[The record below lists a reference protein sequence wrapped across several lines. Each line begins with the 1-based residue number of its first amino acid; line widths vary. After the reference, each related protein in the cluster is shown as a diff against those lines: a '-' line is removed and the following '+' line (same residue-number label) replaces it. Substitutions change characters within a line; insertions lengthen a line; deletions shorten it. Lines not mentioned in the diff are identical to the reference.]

1 MRLKVSHLLALVAL
15 CALAVGLMAGPAAA
29 KSSRMSAKQKA
40 QVRAQLRKAVKKNP
54 RVVQRKSFL
63 KKASLVDFTLP
74 ITVKLR
80 YSGGGTPQGVG
91 NNPNNATLDLGAS
104 LGKREIDLGG
114 SLAGEI
120 QFHDSFDGGALGN
133 VDLVLN
139 PPGSGGKYLTTT
151 SIPLLWNPNT
161 YSSGY
166 AWDRGLGSGN
176 ALEGGCANFTGNAD
190 LPFNVL
196 SPAATYPGVPVFGGL
211 AGAGNPDGRFI
222 GVNPGIDAV
231 TNLTASKI
239 PGDINNL
246 GGQVNPFPSAP
257 QGPGGFTQPP
267 DVKDTVL
274 RTAPLKLGIA
284 TPGTVAPGVGGA
296 EGTQNVTIG
305 KSGGQANLFGNIP
318 GKSYGIDVT
327 VSLATSINSII
338 RAVDVD
344 AQHIDVGSAWPAALF
359 NCRQAF
365 TGAVPNYIPDVHLK
379 GSLKISP
386 AITPSGDLRIAKA
399 SLSSL
404 SEPYPTHVALAA
416 CLSPYSVLAAEQNGS
431 DLTPQLVPD
440 PIALGVPL
448 GGTLASSYYP
458 ADTASYARIG
468 GSSTNPNFSAAG
480 TCDSTQ
486 TQLTQSAGF
495 SGLANAQASQG
506 YSAFSTS
513 TDGSKVSVA
522 GDITVND
529 VEADIIIGDR

>member
-1 MRLKVSHLLALVAL
+1 VALVAL
-15 CALAVGLMAGPAAA
+15 TVGLLAGPADA
-29 KSSRMSAKQKA
+29 KSTRMSAKQKA
-40 QVRAQLRKAVKKNP
+40 HIRAQLRRAVKKNP

-80 YSGGGTPQGVG
+80 YSGNGTPQGAG

-133 VDLVLN
+133 VDLVLD

-151 SIPLLWNPNT
+151 SIPLLWNQNT
-161 YSSGY
+161 YSAGT
-166 AWDRGLGSGN
+166 AWDAGLGSAN
-176 ALEGGCANFTGNAD
+176 ALEGGCANFIGNSN
-190 LPFNVL
+190 LLFHVL

-211 AGAGNPDGRFI
+211 AGAGNADGRFI
-222 GVNPGIDAV
+222 GVSPGIDDV

-239 PGDINNL
+239 PGNINSL
-246 GGQVNPFPSAP
+246 GGQVAPFPSAP
-257 QGPGGFTQPP
+257 QGPGTGIP

-327 VSLATSINSII
+327 VSLATQINSII

-359 NCRQAF
+359 NCRQAV
-365 TGAVPNYIPDVHLK
+365 TGSVPNYIPDVHLK

-416 CLSPYSVLAAEQNGS
+416 CLSPWSVLAAEQNGS
-431 DLTPQLVPD
+431 DGSPLTVPD

-458 ADTASYARIG
+458 ADTSSYGRIT
-468 GSSTNPNFSAAG
+468 SNTNPDFSDAG
-480 TCDSTQ
+480 TCDSSQ
-486 TQLTQSAGF
+486 TQLTQDAGF
-495 SGLANAQASQG
+495 SGLGTAQAAQG